1 MNSEIYSHLF
11 DILFD
16 KGALDVFLTNIIMK
30 KSRPAI
36 KLSVLCNEK
45 NEKDL
50 IEAIFKETTT
60 LGVRKL
66 KIERESLSRKFEEI
80 QTKYGKVRIKISE
93 LNGEVLNKS
102 PEFEDCK
109 NLAIEHKIPIKK
121 IYEEIYKKS
130 WIFIQLFSIKTL
142 SNK

>member
-11 DILFD
+11 DMLFD
-16 KGALDVFLTNIIMK
+16 KGALDVFLINIIMK

-36 KLSVLCNEK
+36 KLSVLCHENNEK
-45 NEKDL
+45 EL
-50 IEAIFKETTT
+50 AEAIFKETTT
-60 LGVRKL
+60 LGIRKL
-66 KIERESLSRKFEEI
+66 KIERESLSRKFEKI

-102 PEFEDCK
+102 PEYEDCK
-109 NLAIEHKIPIKK
+109 KLAIEHKIPIKE

-130 WIFIQLFSIKTL
+130 
-142 SNK
+142 

>member
-130 WIFIQLFSIKTL
+130 
-142 SNK
+142 